1 MTPKCN
7 QRHNPLGNN
16 KQNDMGR
23 LSVSLE
29 RSLLSGMAAHGRPA
43 GLNSSKSPLS
53 VRVLWTVP
61 AGSSMT
67 ECADRHAER
76 RQGGTLLLTFRMR
89 CLRSRYTR
97 SIGNCMP
104 KVCTDSQGTIHIPS
118 PEIG

>member
-1 MTPKCN
+1 
-7 QRHNPLGNN
+7 
-16 KQNDMGR
+16 
-23 LSVSLE
+23 
-29 RSLLSGMAAHGRPA
+29 MAAHGRPA

-76 RQGGTLLLTFRMR
+76 RHGGTLLLTFLMR
-89 CLRSRYTR
+89 CLRSRYAR

-104 KVCTDSQGTIHIPS
+104 KVCTDSLPTVPQQALGARWATVGKLEAARQFSAARDVADHQ
-118 PEIG
+118 